1 MIHFI
6 ISVLGIYIGMFLE
19 NPFEFL
25 IDSVNSTFSSGM
37 VEIVVYN
44 LYNIVELFLSGFT

>member
-19 NPFEFL
+19 NPVEFL
-25 IDSVNSTFSSGM
+25 IDVIGATFSPATAEA
-37 VEIVVYN
+37 VA
-44 LYNIVELFLSGFT
+44 YNICNAMELFLSGFT